1 MGKNCRCVLL
11 GASDTYPV
19 KSTGGSAT
27 HTQTAA
33 EIETHTHGYGNQY
46 SGEAHFGK
54 WNFYVP
60 NVIQITDDEGKN
72 CAWATTTNIGNSQP
86 MDILNPYYA
95 VNIWHRI
102 E

>member
-1 MGKNCRCVLL
+1 MFLL

-27 HTQTAA
+27 HNLTQSEIPNYILMYDILHDNGVGSGGWGAPIQHNASGYIA
-33 EIETHTHGYGNQY
+33 EKYQLETKGGNQ
-46 SGEAHFGK
+46 
-54 WNFYVP
+54 
-60 NVIQITDDEGKN
+60 
-72 CAWATTTNIGNSQP
+72 P
-86 MDILNPYYA
+86 MNILNPYYT